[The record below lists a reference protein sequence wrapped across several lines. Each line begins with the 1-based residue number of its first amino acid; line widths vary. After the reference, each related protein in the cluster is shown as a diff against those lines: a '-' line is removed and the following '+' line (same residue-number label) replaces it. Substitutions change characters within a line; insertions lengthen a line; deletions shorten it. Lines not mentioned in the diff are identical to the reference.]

1 VLLHISSPLPGGTFS
16 LPTQVSL
23 HIELTEGPGASLV
36 RATGIQRWRLCYA
49 TDGRWPLS
57 CEPLPS
63 EGAWR
68 NLPPL
73 HEYLLRHPVVGPHIF
88 SAWLQEDG
96 SNDEGNEVS
105 SGSGSGSGSGDIR
118 RSRRVGFK
126 NFTFSVA
133 RPISSTD
140 LRLRR
145 WERDVAK
152 LRRPHFIEIGTSFFE
167 TLAGVYEHQPHW
179 TGVSVEPIGEYL
191 AALPSREG
199 LRKVNALVCGER
211 STRSNNKNIND
222 DDTKNDD
229 EENDDSDSSATIMK
243 SLYSLDYESLMAE
256 GMEYFFAGTS
266 SSDPSHLWRSPETRA
281 RIPLDVFRGFIR
293 RRIVPCVTY
302 ADLFEEDEEE
312 EEKER
317 DGDGQPKGDDSSS
330 PSSSPTRP
338 PITSPPLDAVV
349 YLKVDAEGA
358 DVNIVRAAA
367 ADAAE

>member
-1 VLLHISSPLPGGTFS
+1 M
-16 LPTQVSL
+16 
-23 HIELTEGPGASLV
+23 
-36 RATGIQRWRLCYA
+36 
-49 TDGRWPLS
+49 
-57 CEPLPS
+57 
-63 EGAWR
+63 
-68 NLPPL
+68 
-73 HEYLLRHPVVGPHIF
+73 
-88 SAWLQEDG
+88 
-96 SNDEGNEVS
+96 
-105 SGSGSGSGSGDIR
+105 
-118 RSRRVGFK
+118 GFK

-266 SSDPSHLWRSPETRA
+266 SSDPSHLWRSPGRLP
-281 RIPLDVFRGFIR
+281 RLHP
-293 RRIVPCVTY
+293 
-302 ADLFEEDEEE
+302 EEDCSLCDL
-312 EEKER
+312 R
-317 DGDGQPKGDDSSS
+317 
-330 PSSSPTRP
+330 RP
-338 PITSPPLDAVV
+338 L
-349 YLKVDAEGA
+349 
-358 DVNIVRAAA
+358 
-367 ADAAE
+367 